1 MPTTFPVSGRTR
13 ADPLQPGP
21 PNRDPLSTMALEKT
35 ITIKG
40 DTDDAVKGIDDVID
54 SLDELSDS
62 ADDTADKVKDV
73 GDSGKKTGKDLDKGF
88 TQATKG
94 VDKFKFAIKGVG
106 LALKAAGIG
115 LVLAALTKFQGLFF
129 GDTITDSLTLAAESL
144 NNLFAGQSFELA
156 FKNAQETLR
165 LQKEIL
171 INEKRLEKFQ
181 LEQQERAEIQ
191 RQIRDDVS
199 KSIAERIIANN
210 ELSII
215 LEKQLD
221 AEKQI
226 AEVNLE
232 FARSRNETLGTQESL
247 LELLSAEVK
256 IAEINERITSQR
268 SEQKV
273 NEVALQTELNQ
284 LIETEGQIFDTIF
297 KLDEA
302 RGIQLLENNK
312 KRLEQEFESE
322 RTILDNRIALLEEG
336 TQAHADALL
345 ERQNLENDFNVNSL
359 IADRE
364 ISQAKI
370 QLDRDVNNA
379 KFDIAT
385 ATSALLGQ
393 LVEKDSALGKGL
405 AVAQATISGIQGA
418 QNAFTTASASPITT
432 VFPAYPFIQAG
443 LAAAFSAVQIKE
455 ILSTDPSGK
464 GGASAPSS
472 GGFGGAA
479 APSFSLVEGTGANQI
494 ASGLAGQN
502 KPIQAF
508 VVASDVSSGQALDRN
523 IIKRSRL

>member
-1 MPTTFPVSGRTR
+1 
-13 ADPLQPGP
+13 
-21 PNRDPLSTMALEKT
+21 MALEKT

-40 DTDDAVKGIDDVID
+40 DTDDAVKGIDDVVD

-62 ADDTADKVKDV
+62 ADDAAEEIKKVGK
-73 GDSGKKTGKDLDKGF
+73 SGKKTGQDLDKGF
-88 TQATKG
+88 QQASKG

-129 GDTITDSLTLAAESL
+129 GDNITDSLTLAAETL
-144 NNLFAGQSFELA
+144 NNLFAGQSFDLA
-156 FKNAQETLR
+156 FKNANETLR

-171 INEKRLEKFQ
+171 INEKKLEKFQ

-199 KSIAERIIANN
+199 KSITDRIVANT
-210 ELSII
+210 ELSVI

-221 AEKQI
+221 VEKQL
-226 AEVNLE
+226 AQVNLD

-273 NEVALQTELNQ
+273 NEVALQLELNQ
-284 LIETEGQIFDTIF
+284 LIETEGQIVTKQEF
-297 KLDEA
+297 KLSTA
-302 RGIQLLENNK
+302 RGIERLKNNKRRLEDEFKTEDLILEN
-312 KRLEQEFESE
+312 RL
-322 RTILDNRIALLEEG
+322 ALLERG
-336 TQAHADALL
+336 TQAFADALL
-345 ERQNLENDFNVNSL
+345 ERQELNDAFNINSL
-359 IADRE
+359 IADKE
-364 ISQAKI
+364 ISDAKI
-370 QLDRDVNNA
+370 QLDRDVSNA

-418 QNAFTTASASPITT
+418 QNAFTTASLSPITT
-432 VFPAYPFIQAG
+432 AFPAYPFIQAG
-443 LAAAFSAVQIKE
+443 LAAAFSAVQIKQ

-494 ASGLAGQN
+494 AAGLAGQN

-523 IIKRSRL
+523 IIRRSRL